1 MAGSVGGVRGIG
13 VEGGLEAQPH
23 WAPVQG
29 PAPYWQGCRG
39 LHRGPA
45 GCVGHQRASRGV
57 GVSGGIWV
65 AVGLEA
71 QTHWAQVQ
79 GPSTPIG
86 RGVGGSGHWVAGR
99 ECRAVRGHWGGG
111 WTGSPTTL
119 APSSGSQHSIG
130 RGVGGQ
136 GHWLDGRGFRG
147 VRGDWGGRWT
157 GRPTHIGPKSRVP
170 ALPLA
175 GV

>member
-1 MAGSVGGVRGIG
+1 MSRGIG

-23 WAPVQG
+23 WAPVQC
-29 PAPYWQGCRG
+29 PAPHWQGCRG
-39 LHRGPA
+39 LHWGPA

-86 RGVGGSGHWVAGR
+86 RVVGGSGVL
-99 ECRAVRGHWGGG
+99 GG
-111 WTGSPTTL
+111 W
-119 APSSGSQHSIG
+119 Q
-130 RGVGGQ
+130 GVYGCQ
-136 GHWLDGRGFRG
+136 GALGWK
-147 VRGDWGGRWT
+147 VDWK
-157 GRPTHIGPKSRVP
+157 PYHIGPKSRVP